1 MRDWARVLEV
11 WELMRCLLIEPLSH
25 WERGW
30 GEGSVVMKS
39 RGGAEPSSGSSSHLL
54 PKGEG
59 FDFVRCGNL
68 GGGAV
73 GSGTDQQRV
82 LGQRAA
88 ADLRRGWLPVGATCD
103 EVGVGNDL
111 AAGGVDHDA
120 VAFVQQR
127 DRPAAC
133 RLRCDVADHEA
144 VGGAGETAVGDQR
157 HVVAEAAA

>member
-39 RGGAEPSSGSSSHLL
+39 RGGAEPSSGSSGHLL

-68 GGGAV
+68 SGGAV
-73 GSGTDQQRV
+73 GSGADQQRV

-88 ADLRRGWLPVGATCD
+88 ADLRCGRLPAGAAGG
-103 EVGVGNDL
+103 EVGVGGDL
-111 AAGGVDHDA
+111 AAGRVDHNA
-120 VAFVQQR
+120 IAFVQQR
-127 DRPAAC
+127 DRTAA
-133 RLRCDVADHEA
+133 RRFGRDVADHEA
-144 VGGAGETAVGDQR
+144 VGGT
-157 HVVAEAAA
+157 